1 MFVLLKKKKIMA
13 FIDYYKVL
21 GVERDASQEEIK
33 KAYRKLAKKY
43 HPDINRENPQA
54 QERFQEI
61 NEANEVLGDPEKR
74 RRYDEYGEHWKH
86 SEEFETQQRNAHGF
100 GGGAQEFGFGGFGGF
115 GDFGRSAGNRSGFS
129 DFFEQLFGG
138 AYRADRQQ
146 RAHDLQTTLQLTLA
160 EAATTHKRIL
170 EINGEKIAITI
181 PAGIADGQKIRVKGR
196 GGRSNDGTQ
205 RGDLYITFH
214 IEPDSRFTREGDDLH
229 TTAVCDL
236 YTLLLGG
243 EAVVPTI
250 DGSVKARVKAGT
262 QPDSKLR
269 LRGKGMPHYRREGA
283 GDLIVEIKVVLPQLN
298 AEQMEMVRKL
308 KTEN

>member
-1 MFVLLKKKKIMA
+1 MA

-86 SEEFETQQRNAHGF
+86 SEEFETQQRNAHGYD
-100 GGGAQEFGFGGFGGF
+100 GGAQEFGFGGFGGF
-115 GDFGRSAGNRSGFS
+115 GDFGRSAGNQSGFS

-138 AYRADRQQ
+138 AYRAGRQQ
-146 RAHDLQTTLQLTLA
+146 RVHDLQTTLQLTLK

-214 IEPDSRFTREGDDLH
+214 IEPDSRFKREGDDLY
-229 TTAVCDL
+229 TTVVCDL

-250 DGSVKARVKAGT
+250 AGSVKAKVKAGT

-298 AEQMEMVRKL
+298 AEQMEMVIKL
-308 KTEN
+308 KDLSA

>member
-1 MFVLLKKKKIMA
+1 MA

-61 NEANEVLGDPEKR
+61 NEANEVLGDAEKR

-86 SEEFETQQRNAHGF
+86 SEEFEAQQRNAHGF

-115 GDFGRSAGNRSGFS
+115 GDFGRSAGNQSGFS

-138 AYRADRQQ
+138 AYRRQQ
-146 RAHDLQTTLQLTLA
+146 PADDLQATLQLTLA

-196 GGRSNDGTQ
+196 GGKSSDGTR
-205 RGDLYITFH
+205 RGDLYITFS
-214 IEPDSRFTREGDDLH
+214 IEPDSRFTREGDDLY
-229 TTAVCDL
+229 TTVVCDL

-250 DGSVKARVKAGT
+250 DGSVKAKVKAGT
-262 QPDSKLR
+262 QPGTKLR

-298 AEQMEMVRKL
+298 AEQMEVVRKV
-308 KTEN
+308 KGERRKGKGER

>member
-1 MFVLLKKKKIMA
+1 MFFLKKKIMA

-61 NEANEVLGDPEKR
+61 NEANEVLGDVEKR

-86 SEEFETQQRNAHGF
+86 SEEFEAQQRNAHGF
-100 GGGAQEFGFGGFGGF
+100 GGGTQEFGFGGFGGF
-115 GDFGRSAGNRSGFS
+115 GDFGRSAGNQSGFS

-138 AYRADRQQ
+138 AYRRQQ
-146 RAHDLQTTLQLTLA
+146 PADDLQATLQLTLA

-196 GGRSNDGTQ
+196 GGKSSDGTR
-205 RGDLYITFH
+205 RGDLYITFS
-214 IEPDSRFTREGDDLH
+214 IEPDSRFTREGDDLY
-229 TTAVCDL
+229 TTVVCDL

-250 DGSVKARVKAGT
+250 DGSVKAKVKAGT
-262 QPDSKLR
+262 QPGTKLR
-269 LRGKGMPHYRREGA
+269 LRGKGIPHYRREGA
-283 GDLIVEIKVVLPQLN
+283 GDLIVEIQVVLPQLN
-298 AEQMEMVRKL
+298 AEQMEMVIKL
-308 KTEN
+308 KDEN

>member
-1 MFVLLKKKKIMA
+1 MFFLKKKIMA

-61 NEANEVLGDPEKR
+61 NEANEVLGDAEKR

-86 SEEFETQQRNAHGF
+86 SEEFEAQQRNAHGF

-115 GDFGRSAGNRSGFS
+115 GDFGRSAGNQSGFS

-138 AYRADRQQ
+138 AYRRQQ
-146 RAHDLQTTLQLTLA
+146 PADDLQATLQLTLA

-196 GGRSNDGTQ
+196 GGKSSDGTR
-205 RGDLYITFH
+205 RGDLYITFS
-214 IEPDSRFTREGDDLH
+214 IEPDSRFTREGDDLY
-229 TTAVCDL
+229 TTVVCDL

-250 DGSVKARVKAGT
+250 DGSVKAKVKAGT
-262 QPDSKLR
+262 QPDTKLR
-269 LRGKGMPHYRREGA
+269 IRGKGMPHYKREGT

-298 AEQMEMVRKL
+298 AEQMEVIRKL
-308 KTEN
+308 KAER

>member
-1 MFVLLKKKKIMA
+1 MA

-61 NEANEVLGDPEKR
+61 NEANEVLGDAEKR

-86 SEEFETQQRNAHGF
+86 SEEFEAQQRNAHGYD
-100 GGGAQEFGFGGFGGF
+100 GGAQEFGFGGFGGF
-115 GDFGRSAGNRSGFS
+115 GDFGRSAGNQSGFS

-138 AYRADRQQ
+138 AYRRQQ
-146 RAHDLQTTLQLTLA
+146 PADDLQATLQLTLA
-160 EAATTHKRIL
+160 EAASTHKRIL

-196 GGRSNDGTQ
+196 GGKSSDGTR
-205 RGDLYITFH
+205 RGDLYITFS
-214 IEPDSRFTREGDDLH
+214 IEPDSRFTREGDDLY
-229 TTAVCDL
+229 TTVVCDL

-250 DGSVKARVKAGT
+250 DGSVKAKVKAGT
-262 QPDSKLR
+262 QPGTKLR

-298 AEQMEMVRKL
+298 AEQMEMVRKV
-308 KTEN
+308 KGES

>member
-1 MFVLLKKKKIMA
+1 MFFLKKKIMA

-61 NEANEVLGDPEKR
+61 NEANEVLGDVEKR

-86 SEEFETQQRNAHGF
+86 SEEFEAQQRNAHGF
-100 GGGAQEFGFGGFGGF
+100 GGGTQEFGFGGFGGF
-115 GDFGRSAGNRSGFS
+115 GDFGRSAGNQSGFS

-138 AYRADRQQ
+138 AYRRQQ
-146 RAHDLQTTLQLTLA
+146 PADDLQATLQLTLA

-196 GGRSNDGTQ
+196 GGKSSDGTR
-205 RGDLYITFH
+205 RGDLYITFS
-214 IEPDSRFTREGDDLH
+214 IEPDSRFTREGDDLY
-229 TTAVCDL
+229 TTVVCDL

-250 DGSVKARVKAGT
+250 DGSVKAKVKAGT
-262 QPDSKLR
+262 QPDTKLR
-269 LRGKGMPHYRREGA
+269 LRGKGIPHYRREGA

-298 AEQMEMVRKL
+298 AEQMEMVIKL
-308 KTEN
+308 KAEN

>member
-1 MFVLLKKKKIMA
+1 MA

-61 NEANEVLGDPEKR
+61 NEANEVLGDAEKR

-86 SEEFETQQRNAHGF
+86 SEEFEAQQRNAHGY

-115 GDFGRSAGNRSGFS
+115 GDFGRSAGNQSGFS

-138 AYRADRQQ
+138 AYRRQQ
-146 RAHDLQTTLQLTLA
+146 PADDLQATLQLTLA

-196 GGRSNDGTQ
+196 GGKSSDGTR
-205 RGDLYITFH
+205 RGDLYITFS
-214 IEPDSRFTREGDDLH
+214 IEPDSRFTREGDDLY
-229 TTAVCDL
+229 TTVVCDL

-250 DGSVKARVKAGT
+250 AGSVKAKVKAGT
-262 QPDSKLR
+262 QPGTKLR

-298 AEQMEMVRKL
+298 AEQMEMVKKL
-308 KTEN
+308 KAEN

>member
-1 MFVLLKKKKIMA
+1 MA

>member
-1 MFVLLKKKKIMA
+1 LFFLKKKIMA

-61 NEANEVLGDPEKR
+61 NEANEVLGDAEKR

-86 SEEFETQQRNAHGF
+86 SEEFEAQQRNAHGF

-115 GDFGRSAGNRSGFS
+115 GDFGRSAGNQSGFS

-138 AYRADRQQ
+138 AYRRQQ
-146 RAHDLQTTLQLTLA
+146 PADDLQATLQLTLA

-181 PAGIADGQKIRVKGR
+181 PAGIADGQKIRIKGR
-196 GGRSNDGTQ
+196 GGKSSDGTQ
-205 RGDLYITFH
+205 RGDLYITFS

-250 DGSVKARVKAGT
+250 DGSVKAKVKAGT
-262 QPDSKLR
+262 QPGTKLR

-298 AEQMEMVRKL
+298 AEQMEVVRKL

>member
-1 MFVLLKKKKIMA
+1 MFFLKKKIMA

-61 NEANEVLGDPEKR
+61 NEANEVLGDAEKR

-86 SEEFETQQRNAHGF
+86 SEEFEAQQRNAHGF

-115 GDFGRSAGNRSGFS
+115 GDFGRSAGNQSGFS

-138 AYRADRQQ
+138 TYRRQQ
-146 RAHDLQTTLQLTLA
+146 PADDLQATLPLTLA

-196 GGRSNDGTQ
+196 GRKSSDGTR
-205 RGDLYITFH
+205 RGDLYITFS
-214 IEPDSRFTREGDDLH
+214 IEPDSRFTREGDDLY
-229 TTAVCDL
+229 TTVVCDL

-250 DGSVKARVKAGT
+250 AGSVKAKVKAGT
-262 QPDSKLR
+262 QPGTKLR

-298 AEQMEMVRKL
+298 AEQMEVVKKL
-308 KTEN
+308 KAEN